1 MVEKTHLNIVEK
13 QSFCHHF
20 FVLMWEVSQWLLA
33 AKFTVLSKIFNFEN
47 CKILAQIRFNL
58 KRSNLD
64 IFEIFNTAGGS
75 WLSGLSNDVSIIF

>member
-1 MVEKTHLNIVEK
+1 MVEKTYLNISEN
-13 QSFCHHF
+13 QSFCKHI
-20 FVLMWEVSQWLLA
+20 FVPVWEVSQWLLA
-33 AKFTVLSKIFNFEN
+33 AKFSVLSKLFNFEN
-47 CKILAQIRFNL
+47 CEILAQIRFNL